1 MNYGW
6 KGTIQEFLTLNYEEL
21 EEALMVF
28 VYGSINAES
37 SEEDIGKINSQRNAW
52 RDSFFKLQELLQD
65 FKNVAGSIVFEYAIL
80 RGSGRRPDVLL
91 LLPGNV
97 LVIECKSYNW
107 VNEAEYVQTSLYVR
121 DLQQYHSTIQE
132 KGLTVR
138 GALFLTNDQ
147 SEAFEANH
155 DHKIYKTSQKGLR
168 QLIERLINE
177 ENGKIIT
184 TDDILLG
191 SYHPSPSMLEA
202 ARSIFNNEELPRV
215 KAIDSSN
222 YEEVYDTI
230 QQVIKE
236 AKATKTHHLILVSG
250 EPGSGKT
257 FLGLQIAHDLPDS
270 VYLSGNG
277 PLIHVLQ
284 DTLENKTFVQP
295 LYGFKTDY
303 IRFGKTPAENV
314 IIFDEAQRAWDAEKM
329 GGLLSEPDV
338 MIEIVKKKKSWG
350 VVIGLIG
357 DGQEIHLGEEGGLEL
372 WNAAIKNQDITVHA
386 KHENS
391 MFEYAKRYQQHTH
404 LHLNSSLR
412 SHTALE
418 YHDFVND
425 LLDGN
430 IGKAKELITPLREH
444 RYPIFLTDDL
454 NKAKSYLRNLYLDD
468 VKTYGIVC
476 ASGANNAKHMKVLPF
491 SKNYDFPNSAQAY
504 FNYPMNSYYCKNMDY
519 MATEFQIQGLEL
531 DMVVVHW
538 DEDFYWQD
546 NQWGFGQPKRG
557 ATNPEQMKKNAYRV
571 LLTRGR
577 DGTVIYLPKTKKLEN
592 TWDLFANRLSV
603 QIL

>member
-6 KGTIQEFLTLNYEEL
+6 KGTIQEFLRLNYTEL
-21 EEALMVF
+21 EEALMLF
-28 VYGSINAES
+28 VYDSINVALADEGVEKIS
-37 SEEDIGKINSQRNAW
+37 SQKNAW
-52 RDSFFKLQELLQD
+52 RDSFFKLQEILQN
-65 FKNVAGSIVFEYAIL
+65 FKDVSGSIIFEYAIL
-80 RGSGRRPDVLL
+80 RGSGRRPDVIL

-97 LVIECKSYNW
+97 LVIECKSYNQ

-132 KGLTVR
+132 KKLMVR
-138 GALFLTNDQ
+138 GALFLTNDP
-147 SEAFEANH
+147 SEAFKANH
-155 DHKIYKTSQKGLR
+155 RHKIYKTSQKGLR
-168 QLIERLINE
+168 QLIERLT
-177 ENGKIIT
+177 NGESGRVIT
-184 TDDILLG
+184 ADDILLG
-191 SYHPSPSMLEA
+191 AYRPSPSMLEA
-202 ARSIFNNEELPRV
+202 ARSIFNNEKLPRV
-215 KAIDSSN
+215 KAINSSN
-222 YEEVYDTI
+222 FEEVYRTV

-236 AKATKTHHLILVSG
+236 AQATQTHHLILVSG

-257 FLGLQIAHDLPDS
+257 FLGLQIAHDILDS

-295 LYGFKTDY
+295 LYGFKTDFL
-303 IRFGKTPAENV
+303 RFGKIPDENV

-329 GGLLSEPDV
+329 GGFLSEPDV
-338 MIEIVKKKKSWG
+338 MIEIVKKNKSWG
-350 VVIGLIG
+350 VIVGLIG
-357 DGQEIHLGEEGGLEL
+357 NGQEIHLGEEGGLEL
-372 WNAAIKNQDITVHA
+372 WNKAIKNQEITVHA
-386 KHENS
+386 KHENRV
-391 MFEYAKRYQQHTH
+391 FEYAKSYQQHKH

-418 YHDFVND
+418 YHDFVNE

-430 IGKAKELITPLREH
+430 IEKAKELIKPLNEH
-444 RYPIFLTDDL
+444 RYPVFLTDDL
-454 NKAKSYLRNLYLDD
+454 NKAKAYLQKLYLDD

-476 ASGANNAKHMKVLPF
+476 ASGANNTKQMKVLPF
-491 SKNYDFPNSAQAY
+491 SKNYDHPNSAQAY
-504 FNYPMNSYYCKNMDY
+504 FNYPENSYYCKNMEY

-546 NQWGFGQPKRG
+546 DQWYFDQIKRG
-557 ATNPEQMKKNAYRV
+557 AINPEQMKKNAYRV

-577 DGTVIYLPKTKKLEN
+577 DGTVIYLPKTKALEN
-592 TWDLFANRLSV
+592 TWALFADRLGV
-603 QIL
+603 KVL